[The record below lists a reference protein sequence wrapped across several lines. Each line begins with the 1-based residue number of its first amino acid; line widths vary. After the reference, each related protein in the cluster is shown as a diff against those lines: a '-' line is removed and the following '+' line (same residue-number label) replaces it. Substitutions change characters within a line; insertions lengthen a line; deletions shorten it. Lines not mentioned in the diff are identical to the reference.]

1 MPHRKNA
8 KGDIGFQKRMSDS
21 TNINNVYLTEEG
33 WVYRHYKRADKSKW
47 YDELIVAG
55 QVKTDIST
63 PDDMEIHGVPN
74 KPVSKTLNDLPE
86 RYPEFETGGGT
97 LASDIDLSPHV
108 SVEDRD
114 EWTGSVY
121 GGGAEQSQRGA
132 AEVKS
137 GQLLPATGD
146 DFINTPW
153 DALNILSPE
162 RDELET
168 QIPEGWSGTSSP
180 SDVENYPEEP
190 AYPGGAGDAGA
201 GSGDGYKVA
210 FPESFIFGVDDA
222 GDEEGH
228 GHEHL
233 HDHDHDDDEEGP
245 AESSDYMFPRLK

>member
-47 YDELIVAG
+47 YDEVIVSG

-63 PDDMEIHGVPN
+63 PFDMEVHGVPN
-74 KPVSKTLNDLPE
+74 QPVSKTLNDIPE
-86 RYPEFETGGGT
+86 IYPEFETGGGG
-97 LASDIDLSPHV
+97 LATDIDLSPHV
-108 SVEDRD
+108 SVEDKD

-121 GGGAEQSQRGA
+121 GGGAEQSARA
-132 AEVKS
+132 TATVKP
-137 GQLLPATGD
+137 GQLMPATGD

-153 DALNILSPE
+153 DAINVFNPE

-180 SDVENYPEEP
+180 SDVENYSDEP
-190 AYPGGAGDAGA
+190 PYPGGAGDGGA
-201 GSGDGYKVA
+201 GSGDGDGFDQSPSVFVYG
-210 FPESFIFGVDDA
+210 E
-222 GDEEGH
+222 
-228 GHEHL
+228 
-233 HDHDHDDDEEGP
+233 DDEEEAHDGSHG
-245 AESSDYMFPRLK
+245 ESINIDGSESNSNLNPDPTN